1 MLISAMP
8 SAISRICMPSAL
20 ACGISSMNC
29 RAIVTLSAV
38 IGISCQSP
46 LSTTPDQRGPESAGG
61 RLLNPWAAPIIGR
74 KRGNGMTEKKL
85 SFKEMC
91 AKFDVTP
98 RTLRYYEYIEL
109 LQPERDGRSRWYGPK
124 EVARMTLILRGRKFG
139 FQLEDI
145 RQWLLI
151 YEKEGTDAQMRA
163 WITMADEQLAHLE
176 EERRQLDEAMNEL
189 RALRDQTI
197 ESLDTP
203 A

>member
-1 MLISAMP
+1 M
-8 SAISRICMPSAL
+8 
-20 ACGISSMNC
+20 
-29 RAIVTLSAV
+29 T
-38 IGISCQSP
+38 
-46 LSTTPDQRGPESAGG
+46 DQR
-61 RLLNPWAAPIIGR
+61 
-74 KRGNGMTEKKL
+74 L

-151 YEKEGTDAQMRA
+151 YEQDGTDAQMRA
-163 WITMADEQLAHLE
+163 WIDLADRQLAELDEQ
-176 EERRQLDEAMNEL
+176 RSQLDEAIEEL
-189 RALRDQTI
+189 QKLRDDTATI
-197 ESLDTP
+197 LND
-203 A
+203 